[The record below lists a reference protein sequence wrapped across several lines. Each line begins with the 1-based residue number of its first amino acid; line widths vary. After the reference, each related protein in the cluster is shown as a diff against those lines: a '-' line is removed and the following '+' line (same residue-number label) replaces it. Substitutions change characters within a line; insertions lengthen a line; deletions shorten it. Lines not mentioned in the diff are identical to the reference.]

1 MINIYIYPI
10 CSMYDIFTYKT
21 GLYLGQRQMLVNIPA
36 PGSHMGIYLYIYI
49 IIHCLHVGQ
58 LLINMQDIQD

>member
-1 MINIYIYPI
+1 
-10 CSMYDIFTYKT
+10 MYDIFTYKT